1 MMHVQCGQWPC
12 TCMLVLVVI
21 WAGSDVM
28 GTACQ
33 QCDCMVKDPENN
45 HGGITNIVA
54 ACEEG
59 KVTWFTTN
67 GALRI
72 TVNPTKSGLF
82 RICFRVESD
91 AYKTVVSQEILAT
104 KLQNYRL
111 KTTTQDIK
119 LSPLLTTSGLSKVN
133 CISGSG
139 PTRLYVE
146 TESDDEVLT
155 VAKVKVEYDV
165 EKIGAGSSQ
174 SPYEVCR
181 LVHGARSCARSVCSS
196 HFVAIGTIDDVT
208 HDEDTSRI
216 RVTASRVISQ
226 KEAIFQKP
234 TGGSAGPHE
243 LKGVVHAPVRCG
255 IRHGVGQFLFTGRV
269 RLGQAMLQCAPR
281 YEQWRAVLK
290 MAQENGQLECTLDL

>member
-1 MMHVQCGQWPC
+1 MHVQRGQWPC
-12 TCMLVLVVI
+12 TCMLVLVVM
-21 WAGSDVM
+21 WAVSDVM

-45 HGGITNIVA
+45 LGGITNIVA

-72 TVNPTKSGLF
+72 TLNPTKSGLF

-91 AYKTVVSQEILAT
+91 AYKTVVSQEIMVT
-104 KLQNYRL
+104 RRQNYRL
-111 KTTTQDIK
+111 KTTPQDIK

-133 CISGSG
+133 CIDGSG

-146 TESDDEVLT
+146 TEGEEEVLT

-165 EKIGAGSSQ
+165 EKIAAGLRL
-174 SPYEVCR
+174 SPHEVCR
-181 LVHGARSCARSVCSS
+181 PCTEQELLRSVCSS
-196 HFVAIGTIDDVT
+196 HFVAVGTIDDVT
-208 HDEDTSRI
+208 HDVDTSRI
-216 RVTASRVISQ
+216 LVTASRVISQ

-234 TGGSAGPHE
+234 AGWTRPHE

-255 IRHGVGQFLFTGRV
+255 IRHGEGQFLFTGRV
-269 RLGQAMLQCAPR
+269 RLGQPMLQCAPR

-290 MAQENGQLECTLDL
+290 MAQENGQLECTLHL